1 MNRPLIT
8 CDFAE
13 RFAEEWVAA
22 WNARDLPRV
31 LSHYDDDFEMASP
44 LIVEVAGEPSGVL
57 RGKEKVGA
65 YWEKALQR
73 NQDLHFDKL
82 GVFVGARSLAIHYRN
97 QKGRLAVETLEIG
110 ERGLVTRAAAH
121 YG

>member
-1 MNRPLIT
+1 MINR
-8 CDFAE
+8 DFADQ
-13 RFAEEWVAA
+13 FADEWIAA

-73 NQDLHFDKL
+73 NQDLHFEKL
-82 GVFVGARSLAIHYRN
+82 GVFVGVRSLAIHYRN
-97 QKGRLAVETLEIG
+97 QKGRLSVETFEFSD
-110 ERGLVTRAAAH
+110 RGLVTRAAAH
-121 YG
+121 HG